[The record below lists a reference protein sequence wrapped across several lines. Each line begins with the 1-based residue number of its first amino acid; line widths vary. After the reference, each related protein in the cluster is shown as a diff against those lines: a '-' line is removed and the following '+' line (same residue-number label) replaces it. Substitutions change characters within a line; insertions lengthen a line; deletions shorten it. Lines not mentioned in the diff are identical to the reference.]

1 MSQIV
6 QNTSSRSNLRPVL
19 WAVPLAGVVSATV
32 NMLIWFLLRGDF
44 DLIRVGQPGQEMP
57 FWSGAVILF
66 SLVGALGAGI
76 VYALISRFIRNPNQ
90 VFLWVA
96 IAVLVL
102 SFSMLFSIKNPP
114 LSVVIGL
121 ELMHVVVFCFM
132 LWFVPRRH
140 EPST

>member
-57 FWSGAVILF
+57 FWSGAVG
-66 SLVGALGAGI
+66 S
-76 VYALISRFIRNPNQ
+76 
-90 VFLWVA
+90 
-96 IAVLVL
+96 VL
-102 SFSMLFSIKNPP
+102 SLTDSN
-114 LSVVIGL
+114 LS
-121 ELMHVVVFCFM
+121 F
-132 LWFVPRRH
+132 
-140 EPST
+140 